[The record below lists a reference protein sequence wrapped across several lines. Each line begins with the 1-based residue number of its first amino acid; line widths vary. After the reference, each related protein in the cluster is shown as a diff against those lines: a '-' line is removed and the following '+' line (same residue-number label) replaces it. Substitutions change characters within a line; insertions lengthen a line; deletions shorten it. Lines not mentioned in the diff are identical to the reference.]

1 MKEKC
6 ETGVQDR
13 YFAASNSAR
22 GFYNRFDEIFVP
34 RSLGKLYIL
43 KGGPGTGKSRFMNE
57 CASAAEQAGHKVE
70 YFYCSSDPASLD
82 GIIIDGICAV
92 VDGTPPHSVDPMYPG
107 CVDSIINLGD
117 FWNEKMLEEK
127 RNDIISLCDEKKKWY
142 RDAYRF
148 LEASE
153 LVESEIRREMH
164 ELSDIPKMR
173 GAVNRLF
180 SKIKPGTAFEK
191 RLRLV
196 NSVGMQGRYGFDTF
210 IKKAKHN
217 FYILDIAESAYIL
230 LTEIYKKAV
239 EKKLSVYVS
248 YSPVSVDVIDSIYL
262 PSQSICF
269 SVIKSKRDIGENDKL
284 INMARFI
291 DKKGLSQIKG
301 RIKFSLR
308 CRDAL
313 VSEALSR
320 LDEAKKAH
328 FALEDIYVAAMDFE
342 RKEFMTKEWI
352 NKIIGYC
359 ENQKNVV
366 K

>member
-6 ETGVQDR
+6 EIGVQDR
-13 YFAASNSAR
+13 FFAASNSAK
-22 GFYNRFDEIFVP
+22 GFYNRFDDIFIP

-43 KGGPGTGKSRFMNE
+43 KGGPGTGKSRFMND
-57 CASAAEQAGHKVE
+57 CASAAAEVGHKVE

-82 GIIIDGICAV
+82 GIIIDGVCAI

-127 RNDIISLCDEKKKWY
+127 RGEIISLCDEKKRYY

-153 LVESEIRREMH
+153 LVESEVRHEMH
-164 ELSDIPKMR
+164 ELADIPKMR
-173 GAVNRLF
+173 GAVDRLF
-180 SKIKPGTAFEK
+180 SKIRQGKAFEK
-191 RLRLV
+191 RVRLV
-196 NSVGMQGRYGFDTF
+196 SSVGMKGKYGFDTF

-217 FYILDIAESAYIL
+217 FYILDVAESAYML
-230 LTEIYKKAV
+230 LAEIYKKAA
-239 EKKLSVYVS
+239 EKKLSVFVS
-248 YSPVSVDVIDSIYL
+248 YSPVSVDIIDSIYL

-269 SVIKSKRDIGENDKL
+269 SVIKTKREIGENDKL

-291 DKKGLSQIKG
+291 DKKRLSQIKG

-313 VSEALSR
+313 LSEAVAR
-320 LDEAKKAH
+320 LDGVKKAH
-328 FALEDIYVAAMDFE
+328 FALEDIYVAAMDFDK
-342 RKEFMTKEWI
+342 KEKETKEWI
-352 NKIIGYC
+352 NKILS
-359 ENQKNVV
+359 V